1 MNIFLSYSSARRDIA
16 VRLKLALEAEQHE
29 VFFDRDDL
37 GAGEAYQQAI
47 REAVEQADLMLFL
60 VSPESVAPGSFTLAE
75 LDMAQA
81 AWPQPSGR
89 VLPVVVAPTPK
100 SGMPPYLLAVTLLE
114 PQGEVVA
121 ATLAAVDRLSGRGL
135 RHGLRD
141 ARIWAAVAVVVVVVS
156 WAVFGYRHLQTQRE
170 AAAEQSRQQ
179 AALNQEVTMAARLCM
194 DGGYADGFAQL
205 GALVTRPT
213 QGSTASGA
221 ANVALNIA
229 REDCAMAW
237 LRWGRR
243 NPGESSFA
251 LMVAP
256 LRPVLAQALVAGAS
270 GQRAAD
276 LRAHL
281 GWADRLLW
289 IDDRDPS
296 IDPTPHFRQA
306 LALDAHNVYAHAM
319 WAFWLLARQP
329 GQSVP
334 SALALQ
340 HFEQAQKSGRHL
352 AFVRALQLGSLV
364 TSDELGIE
372 AIRVLNQMRLGQ
384 EQLEPDRLPRIW
396 SRLYG
401 GAYRE
406 DVAAQ
411 LLRALPPAEGLQTF
425 LWLFPKERTERS
437 NTPQWRLTHALL
449 LFNAGQGQQA
459 RPDLQALHKELGA
472 SKASGT
478 LAGAVTQLLARL

>member
-1 MNIFLSYSSARRDIA
+1 MNIFLSYPSARRDIA

-47 REAVEQADLMLFL
+47 REAVDQADLMLFL
-60 VSPESVAPGSFTLAE
+60 VSPESVAPGSYTLAE

-81 AWPQPSGR
+81 VWPQPSGR

-100 SGMPPYLLAVTLLE
+100 ASIPPYLLAVTLLE

-121 ATLAAVDRLSGRGL
+121 QTLAAVARLSGRGL
-135 RHGLRD
+135 RRGLLD
-141 ARIWAAVAVVVVVVS
+141 ARIWAAVAVVVVVGS

-170 AAAEQSRQQ
+170 AAAEQSRQL
-179 AALNQEVTMAARLCM
+179 AALTQEVTMAARLCM

-205 GALVTRPT
+205 GALVARSTS
-213 QGSTASGA
+213 GSAGA
-221 ANVALNIA
+221 AAAALSTA

-243 NPGESSFA
+243 NPGETSFA
-251 LMVAP
+251 QMVAP

-281 GWADRLLW
+281 GWADRLVW
-289 IDDRDPS
+289 IDDKDPS
-296 IDPTPHFRQA
+296 IDPTPHFVRA
-306 LALDAHNVYAHAM
+306 LALDADNVYAHAM

-329 GQSVP
+329 GRQP
-334 SALALQ
+334 EQSALALQ
-340 HFEQAQKSGRHL
+340 HFEQAQKSGRHR

-364 TSDELGIE
+364 TNDDLGVE

-384 EQLEPDRLPRIW
+384 ERLEPDRLPRIW

-425 LWLFPKERTERS
+425 LWLFPKERTETS
-437 NTPQWRLTHALL
+437 STPQWRLTHALL
-449 LFNAGQGQQA
+449 LFNAGQGRQA
-459 RPDLQALHKELGA
+459 RPDLLALHKELGA

>member
-1 MNIFLSYSSARRDIA
+1 MNIFLSYSSARRDVA

-47 REAVEQADLMLFL
+47 REAVEQADLMIFL
-60 VSPESVAPGSFTLAE
+60 ISPESVAVGSYTLAE
-75 LDMAQA
+75 LEMAQA
-81 AWPQPSGR
+81 HWPQPAGR

-100 SGMPPYLLAVTLLE
+100 SSMPPYLLAVTLLE

-121 ATLAAVDRLSGRGL
+121 QTLAAVARLSGRGL
-135 RHGLRD
+135 RRGLRD
-141 ARIWAAVAVVVVVVS
+141 GRLWGAVALAALLVMG
-156 WAVFGYRHLQTQRE
+156 AFLGHRHWQNQRA
-170 AAAEQSRQQ
+170 AAAEQARQG
-179 AALNQEVTMAARLCM
+179 AALKQEVLMAARLCAE
-194 DGGYADGFAQL
+194 GGYADAFGQL
-205 GALVTRPT
+205 GALAARAAG
-213 QGSTASGA
+213 GSGFSGGATA
-221 ANVALNIA
+221 ALNAA

-243 NPGESSFA
+243 SPGETSFA
-251 LMVAP
+251 QLVAP

-270 GQRAAD
+270 GPRAAD

-281 GWADRLLW
+281 GWADRLVW

-296 IDPTPHFRQA
+296 IDPTPHFVQA
-306 LALDAHNVYAHAM
+306 LALDANNAYAHAM

-329 GQSVP
+329 GS

-340 HFEQAQKSGRHL
+340 HFELAQQSGRHRP
-352 AFVRALQLGSLV
+352 FVRALQLGSLV
-364 TSDELGIE
+364 THDELGAE
-372 AIRVLNQMRLGQ
+372 AIRVLNHMRLGQ
-384 EQLEPDRLPRIW
+384 ERLEPDRLPRIW

-425 LWLFPKERTERS
+425 LWLFPQERTETS
-437 NTPQWRLTHALL
+437 KTPQWRLTHALL
-449 LFNAGQGQQA
+449 LVHAGQGQQA
-459 RPDLQALHKELGA
+459 RPDLQALHQELGA

-478 LAGAVTQLLARL
+478 LAGAVTQLLAKL

>member
-1 MNIFLSYSSARRDIA
+1 MNIFLSYSSARRDVA

-37 GAGEAYQQAI
+37 GAGEAYQQSI

-60 VSPESVAPGSFTLAE
+60 VSPESVAPGSYTLAE
-75 LDMAQA
+75 LEMAQA
-81 AWPQPSGR
+81 QWPQPSGR
-89 VLPVVVAPTPK
+89 VLPVVVAATPK
-100 SGMPPYLLAVTLLE
+100 SSMPPYLLAVTLLE

-121 ATLAAVDRLSGRGL
+121 ETMATVARLSARGL
-135 RHGLRD
+135 RRALLD
-141 ARIWAAVAVVVVVVS
+141 ARIWAAVAVVVVVGS

-170 AAAEQSRQQ
+170 AAAEQARQR
-179 AALNQEVTMAARLCM
+179 AALNQEVSVASRLCL

-205 GALVTRPT
+205 GALATRAA
-213 QGSTASGA
+213 QGSTAA
-221 ANVALNIA
+221 AEATAALNIV

-243 NPGESSFA
+243 NPGETSFSQ
-251 LMVAP
+251 MVAP

-289 IDDRDPS
+289 IDGQDPS
-296 IDPTPHFRQA
+296 IDPKPHFQQA
-306 LALDAHNVYAHAM
+306 LALDADNVYAHAM
-319 WAFWLLARQP
+319 WAFWLLARHP
-329 GQSVP
+329 GQD
-334 SALALQ
+334 ARALQ

-364 TSDELGIE
+364 TSADLGGE

-384 EQLEPDRLPRIW
+384 ERLEPDRLPRIW
-396 SRLYG
+396 SRLYAG
-401 GAYRE
+401 TYR
-406 DVAAQ
+406 DDIAAQ

-425 LWLFPKERTERS
+425 LWLFPQENTATS
-437 NTPQWRLTHALL
+437 STPQWRLTHALL
-449 LFNAGQGQQA
+449 LFNAGQGPAA
-459 RPDLQALHKELGA
+459 RPDLMALHKELGA

>member
-1 MNIFLSYSSARRDIA
+1 MNIFLSYSSARRDVA

-60 VSPESVAPGSFTLAE
+60 VSPESVAPGSYTLAE
-75 LDMAQA
+75 LEMAEA
-81 AWPQPSGR
+81 VWPQPSGR
-89 VLPVVVAPTPK
+89 VLPVVVAATSK
-100 SGMPPYLLAVTLLE
+100 SSMPPYLLAVTLLE

-121 ATLAAVDRLSGRGL
+121 ETLATVARLSGRGL
-135 RHGLRD
+135 RRGLLD
-141 ARIWAAVAVVVVVVS
+141 ARIWAAVAVVVVVGS

-170 AAAEQSRQQ
+170 AAAVQARQL
-179 AALNQEVTMAARLCM
+179 AALNQEVSVAARLCL

-205 GALVTRPT
+205 GALATRAAP
-213 QGSTASGA
+213 GSTATGEA
-221 ANVALNIA
+221 AAALNIA

-243 NPGESSFA
+243 NPGETSFA
-251 LMVAP
+251 QLVAP

-289 IDDRDPS
+289 IDDQDPS

-306 LALDAHNVYAHAM
+306 LALDADNVYAHAM

-329 GQSVP
+329 GQ

-364 TSDELGIE
+364 TSDDLGAQ

-384 EQLEPDRLPRIW
+384 ERLEPDRLPRIW

-411 LLRALPPAEGLQTF
+411 LLRALPPDEGLQTF
-425 LWLFPKERTERS
+425 LWLFPKERTETS